1 MTKEKRSLQEVV
13 GESTYAV
20 WIDIL
25 RRLVPSGR
33 THRIAPV
40 VAAMLQ
46 HAAIVAEEQLEG
58 EPEENS
64 VAQSL
69 LYASELYDVDGVSSE
84 IGDITER
91 LFTDAGVAFKR
102 TNVRGEHYSIVE
114 AIWHEFLHWYDMPWE
129 S

>member
-1 MTKEKRSLQEVV
+1 MAKEKRSLQAVV
-13 GESTYAV
+13 GETTYAV
-20 WIDIL
+20 WIDML
-25 RRLVPSGR
+25 RQLVPSGR

-46 HAAIVAEEQLEG
+46 YAAIVAHEQFEA
-58 EPEENS
+58 EPEEHS

-69 LYASELYDVDGVSSE
+69 LFACELYDVDRVNSE
-84 IGDITER
+84 IGDITQR

-102 TNVRGEHYSIVE
+102 TNVRGESYSIME
-114 AIWHEFLHWYDMPWE
+114 EIWHEFLHWYDMPWE

>member
-1 MTKEKRSLQEVV
+1 
-13 GESTYAV
+13 
-20 WIDIL
+20 
-25 RRLVPSGR
+25 
-33 THRIAPV
+33 
-40 VAAMLQ
+40 MLQ

-102 TNVRGEHYSIVE
+102 SNVCGEQYTIVE